1 MNNTAFAD
9 LFGSARLVL
18 CPELAATLAQID
30 DAQYKTWAV
39 DMALVLQQ
47 LDFWMKGNSGETDSQ
62 GRRWIHNS
70 LQTWQEQFPWMSIW
84 GVRQALEKLRELG
97 LVLFEKRKKQHWWH
111 RGWYSLDYDALQRL
125 KALSDSMCESP
136 HIHESASPH
145 IDVRD
150 AHTSKQKTSLQKSH
164 PTKEGG
170 TANAQE
176 EEAPTTS
183 GMTPAVQ
190 TKTPASQQHT
200 PTETNV
206 PPVASNEPEIANQH
220 REEPASKQTV
230 TVQATVPAVVAR
242 PASNNL
248 TQEVKDRLAACQIPL
263 DKKVVADIEE
273 HHLSQVRGALAHVEA
288 TWESIDNPRGVFLF
302 QLPKQPVEPV
312 GTRLPVYSAQ
322 DAPGTQVEPSEPP
335 AGFFDSLRSRFGRK

>member
-1 MNNTAFAD
+1 MNNTVFAD

-47 LDFWMKGNSGETDSQ
+47 LDFWMKGHSGETDSQ

-111 RGWYSLDYDALQRL
+111 RGWYSLDYEALQRL
-125 KALSDSMCESP
+125 KPLPDSMCESP

-150 AHTSKQKTSLQKSH
+150 SHTSKQKTSLQKSH
-164 PTKEGG
+164 PTKEGWP
-170 TANAQE
+170 ANAQE
-176 EEAPTTS
+176 EEAPQTS
-183 GMTPAVQ
+183 RVTPAVK
-190 TKTPASQQHT
+190 TKTLASQHT

-206 PPVASNEPEIANQH
+206 PQVASNETNS
-220 REEPASKQTV
+220 PASGQTV
-230 TVQATVPAVVAR
+230 TVSVVAR

-263 DKKVVADIEE
+263 DKKVVGDIEK

-302 QLPKQPVEPV
+302 QLSKQPVEQL
-312 GTRLPVYSAQ
+312 GTRLPVYSVET
-322 DAPGTQVEPSEPP
+322 APGTQVEPSEPP
-335 AGFFDSLRSRFGRK
+335 TGFFDSLRKKFGRK